1 MRLQSQT
8 RVSDWTKLNMRWS
21 WISFSW
27 FQCTSLPLRNEV
39 WKREKGKF
47 ALQQWWTLSYLSD
60 QNQHCLQQD
69 VLISYSPTYDVMK
82 RAYHVTVIFSK
93 IYNFIVTTKSI
104 KTLLRDILKNK
115 SDQYSL
121 IVFWWWCARKGSQ
134 SFSQIE
140 EN

>member
-8 RVSDWTKLNMRWS
+8 RVSDWAKLNMRWS

-93 IYNFIVTTKSI
+93 IYNFILTTKSI
-104 KTLLRDILKNK
+104 KKLLRDILFFLFF
-115 SDQYSL
+115 L
-121 IVFWWWCARKGSQ
+121 ILNFIL
-134 SFSQIE
+134 FLYFT
-140 EN
+140 